1 MQEKKYPLSDNPRS
15 NAAHTHRALALI
27 RLRNMSLLTG
37 IVVVL
42 VVILAGCQPKEPASE
57 GPPPIDMNIGT
68 ITTASGLQ
76 YQDIVVGSSGEAIP
90 DITISVHYT
99 GWLTDG
105 TKFDSSVDRDKPFVL
120 TLGQTRVIQG
130 WQEGLLG
137 MKEGGKRRLII
148 PPELGYGENG
158 FPPDIP
164 PNATLIFDIE
174 LLEVNP

>member
-1 MQEKKYPLSDNPRS
+1 MSVNPQSKTPGTRKTRS
-15 NAAHTHRALALI
+15 LNRPRGVRILPCA
-27 RLRNMSLLTG
+27 
-37 IVVVL
+37 IVFFF
-42 VVILAGCQPKEPASE
+42 IIAGCQTNEPASE
-57 GPPPIDMNIGT
+57 GPPAIDANIGT

-76 YQDIVVGSSGEAIP
+76 YQDIVVGDGGVAIP
-90 DITISVHYT
+90 DVTISVHYS

-105 TKFDSSVDRDKPFVL
+105 TKFDSSIDRDKPFVL

-130 WQEGLLG
+130 WQEGLQG

-148 PPELGYGENG
+148 PPTLGYGEGG

-174 LLEVNP
+174 LLEVSP